1 MLNSSFEN
9 KRVFVTGATSGIG
22 LEISKRLNSVSSY
35 LSITGRNESILNALE
50 FDFRRENINF
60 IGSYKVDLCNFS
72 EIESLVEKIDELDG
86 LILNAGIIDY
96 TPAKSVNLNK
106 IRKVFETN
114 VFSNILFVQQ
124 LLKKKKIAKNASV
137 VFISSIA
144 SQVGVPGTSLYAA
157 SKGAINSY
165 AKVLAFEL
173 SKMNIRVNIISPGVV
188 KTDLISNQDRL
199 SDLEVDNLKIKYPLG
214 LGEKEDVV
222 DLVEFLISDKSR
234 WITGSN
240 FVIDGGYLINN

>member
-1 MLNSSFEN
+1 MPNFSFEN
-9 KRVFVTGATSGIG
+9 KRLFVTGATSGIG
-22 LEISKRLNSVSSY
+22 LEIAKRLNAGSSN
-35 LSITGRNESILNALE
+35 LSITGRNENILNTLDIE
-50 FDFRRENINF
+50 FRKENTNF
-60 IGSYKVDLCNFS
+60 ISSHKVDLCNFY
-72 EIESLVEKIDELDG
+72 EIDALVENIGLLDG

-96 TPAKSVNLNK
+96 TPAKSLNLNK

-124 LLKKKKIAKNASV
+124 LLKNKKIAKNASI

-144 SQVGVPGTSLYAA
+144 AQVGVPGTSLYAA

-173 SKMNIRVNIISPGVV
+173 SRMNIRVNVISPGVV
-188 KTDLISNQDRL
+188 KTDLITNQDIV
-199 SDLEVDNLKIKYPLG
+199 SDLEFEQLRIKYPLG
-214 LGEKEDVV
+214 FGEKGDVA

-240 FVIDGGYLINN
+240 FVIDGGYLLNN